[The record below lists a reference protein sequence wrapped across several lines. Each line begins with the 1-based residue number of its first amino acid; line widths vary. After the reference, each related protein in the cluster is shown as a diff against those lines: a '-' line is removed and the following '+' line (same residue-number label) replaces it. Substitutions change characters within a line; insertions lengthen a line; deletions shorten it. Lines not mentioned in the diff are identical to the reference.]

1 MTDLTTIKNLYIKM
15 KKALILLSV
24 GILTCLSVMAAI
36 NWSGGAID
44 NLAKGAK
51 VTVSSNPNA
60 AQTITDDDNG
70 TSWQAYVSTHAY
82 TNDWVLIELDEEQ
95 TMTDI
100 EIFWEASHCKKY
112 SVYVTNDEIPVQEI
126 TTEGDNPV
134 TYNSIDAKW
143 FESHAP
149 AAIRENDSEGNYTDN
164 ITFSAPQTGKYVLIY
179 ADEYNNN
186 GSLYGI
192 RIFEVRMANI
202 SNRNEANGLQMNVE
216 GNIVANGEGATI
228 SVVPVNKVGET
239 LELTE
244 INDLTLTCNDEA
256 IKIEDK
262 GNGIFSVTAT
272 EFGTYTLTATAT
284 ANGNTISATKEI
296 NVAYNWNGVENIATN
311 KDIKCRVKAD
321 NGADAAQ
328 AVATN
333 ANDGN
338 IDTYYQYNGEW
349 NNGDGWL
356 LIDLGDVYDV
366 SAIGAYYSDN
376 ATGNC
381 IFGYATDAT
390 NIYNYINENGA
401 DFAWKNNADLDAG
414 WSLSPAITRTA
425 NAITTQS
432 YSTPVIARYIVIKDN
447 DNPAGKP
454 CVNEVYVAG
463 TKHEASKASSIELNL
478 EKGGLVI
485 GETNNVTASVL
496 DQYGQPFDTDI
507 DIKVEGAVY
516 NDGVITANAKGLV
529 TVTATAGDIEKS
541 ESFFVA
547 DENDYCLAGATFTAS
562 EGADNNFAPVTDG
575 GQTIG
580 NWGADYVLAP
590 NAPAGP
596 ANHWILVKLAKPY
609 DIDMIAAL
617 WEGASPAEYNIYVG
631 ETAESLH
638 LLYSQ
643 SHPGMENYSDRF
655 SGKEMKN
662 IQYIKLESTANATEY
677 GIKLHD
683 LKVYG
688 TSNVVSVA
696 NSIEL
701 IVPDKYA
708 IANENIPLNAKVL
721 DQFNAEMPDAQVTY
735 TCDDSNAT
743 IEGNTFRASAVG
755 NYTVTAA
762 CGTITANTEIKV
774 VATARL
780 ENIKSTSTLNDEPSN
795 ADLFNNIELNTNTV
809 PATFVINFDRP
820 QSFDLLNICWEASCA
835 SDYSVEATYSDGTKA
850 TVLTLNG
857 REFVNGYFPTDQ
869 IINGLKNL
877 KALTF
882 HIAGKVV
889 SPGDYNLR
897 LLRLEAYT
905 AQTEQVIYPA
915 ADTYFRIKNENNK
928 YMTSEGNTDDVNN
941 AANVWELRSDAN
953 ASAGVFKLYNL
964 NSQTEAGTFALATTG
979 NENEFTLT
987 DISGENWKQLDGTW
1001 TFADATTLTVKLNK
1015 TEGGNYASIYM
1026 PFNVTNPAESGVT
1039 AYKGRIN
1046 DEKTQF
1052 VLTEVNDIIPAE
1064 NGIILYGESADE
1076 VTLNITKDA
1085 AAADMSDNALTGTL
1099 VQKSLVGEDLSA
1111 YYVLGVSDGFAG
1123 LYHPS
1128 VKLEA
1133 ISANKAYIYE
1143 PQANVQ
1149 GLRFSFDGNTTGI
1162 GHIGTAGQQNEGAC
1176 YDLSGRRVQTP
1187 KKGIYVVGGRKVIL
1201 K

>member
-1 MTDLTTIKNLYIKM
+1 M

-36 NWSGGAID
+36 NWSGGAIE

-51 VTVSSNPNA
+51 VTVSSNSND
-60 AQTITDDDNG
+60 AQTITDDNNG
-70 TSWQAYVSTHAY
+70 TSWQASVSTHAY
-82 TNDWVLIELDEEQ
+82 TKDWVLIELNEEQ

-100 EIFWEASHCKKY
+100 EISWEASHCKNY
-112 SVYVTNDEIPVQEI
+112 SVYVTKDEIPVQEI

-134 TYNSIDAKW
+134 TYNTIDAEW
-143 FESHAP
+143 FNNHQP
-149 AAIRENDSEGNYTDN
+149 AATSSNGSEVNYTDN
-164 ITFSAPQTGKYVLIY
+164 ITFSNPQTGKYVLIY
-179 ADEYNNN
+179 ADEYNNF
-186 GSLYGI
+186 GSQYGI
-192 RIFEVRMANI
+192 RIYEVRIANI
-202 SNRNEANGLQMNVE
+202 TDRNEVSGLQMSIE
-216 GNIVANGEGATI
+216 GNIVANGEGATV

-239 LELTE
+239 LELTG
-244 INDLTLTCNDEA
+244 ITDLTLTCNDDA
-256 IKIEDK
+256 VKIEDK
-262 GNGIFSVTAT
+262 GNGTFSVTAT
-272 EFGTYTLTATAT
+272 EFGTYTLIASAT
-284 ANGNTISATKEI
+284 ANGNTLSVTKEI
-296 NVAYNWNGVENIATN
+296 NVAYNWNGVENIATD
-311 KDIKCRVKAD
+311 KEIKCRVKTAD
-321 NGADAAQ
+321 GADVAQ
-328 AVATN
+328 ATATN
-333 ANDGN
+333 ANDGDIN
-338 IDTYYQYNGEW
+338 TYYQYNGEW
-349 NNGDGWL
+349 SGGDGWL

-376 ATGNC
+376 AAGSC
-381 IFGYATDAT
+381 IFGYATDAA
-390 NIYNYINENGA
+390 NIYSYIDENGA

-414 WSLSPAITRTA
+414 WTLSPAITRTA

-447 DNPAGKP
+447 DNPAERP
-454 CVNEVYVAG
+454 CVNEIYIAG
-463 TKHEASKASSIELNL
+463 TLHEASKAQSIELSL

-496 DQYGQPFDTDI
+496 DQYGQPFGTDI
-507 DIKVEGAVY
+507 DIKVEGAAY

-529 TVTATAGDIEKS
+529 TVTAIAGDIEKS

-580 NWGADYVLAP
+580 NWGTDYVLAP

-596 ANHWILVKLAKPY
+596 ANHWILVRLAKPY

-617 WEGASPAEYNIYVG
+617 WEGASPAEYNVYVG

-662 IQYIKLESTANATEY
+662 IQYIKLESTANATDF

-688 TSNVVSVA
+688 TSNVASVA
-696 NSIEL
+696 SSIEL
-701 IVPDKYA
+701 KASANYA
-708 IANENIPLNAKVL
+708 VTNEDITLNAKVL
-721 DQFNAEMPDAQVTY
+721 DQFDAEMTDAEITY
-735 TCDDSNAT
+735 TCDNANAT
-743 IEGNTFRASAVG
+743 FDGNTFRASALG
-755 NYTVTAA
+755 SYTVTAT
-762 CGTITANTEIKV
+762 CGDAKAEIVINV
-774 VATARL
+774 VAATKL
-780 ENIKSTSTLNDEPSN
+780 ENIKSTSTLNSVPTTV
-795 ADLFNNIELNTNTV
+795 DLFNNVELNTAEV

-835 SDYSVEATYSDGTKA
+835 ADYTVEAAYCDGSKA
-850 TVLTLNG
+850 EILAISG
-857 REFVNGYFPTDQ
+857 REFVPGYFPVDRVS
-869 IINGLKNL
+869 NDLKNL

-882 HIAGKVV
+882 NINTKVA
-889 SPGDYNLR
+889 DYPLR

-905 AQTEQVIYPA
+905 AQAEQVAYPA
-915 ADTYFRIKNENNK
+915 ADSYVRIMSGNK
-928 YMTSEGNTDDVNN
+928 FMTSDDNTDDANN
-941 AANVWELRSDAN
+941 AANVWELQAVDG

-964 NSQTEAGTFALATTG
+964 NGKAEAGTFALTTTG

-987 DISGENWKQLDGTW
+987 NVSGENWEQLEGAW
-1001 TFADATTLTVKLNK
+1001 TFADADKITVKLNK
-1015 TEGGNYASIYM
+1015 TESGNYASIYM
-1026 PFNVTNPAESGVT
+1026 PFNVTVPAESGVT

-1046 DEKTQF
+1046 DDKTQF

-1064 NGIILYGESADE
+1064 NGIILYGENADE

-1085 AAADMSDNALTGTL
+1085 ATADMSDNALTGTL
-1099 VQKSLVGEDLSA
+1099 MQKSLEGENLSA
-1111 YYVLGVSDGFAG
+1111 YYVLGVSDGIAG

-1128 VKLEA
+1128 VKLET

-1143 PQANVQ
+1143 PTANVQ

-1162 GHIGTAGQQNEGAC
+1162 GHIGTAGQQDEGAC
-1176 YDLSGRRVQTP
+1176 YDLSGRRVQAP